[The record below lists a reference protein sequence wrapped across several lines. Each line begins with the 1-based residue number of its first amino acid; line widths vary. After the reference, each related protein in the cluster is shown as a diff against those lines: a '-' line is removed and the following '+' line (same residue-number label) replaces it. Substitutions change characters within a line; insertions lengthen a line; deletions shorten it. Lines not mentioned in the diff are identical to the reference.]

1 MKHAYSEKR
10 RHMRFLVAAGTK
22 VELNKNGKTVRATT
36 VNMSVSGVLL
46 HFVEQVQLSVG
57 DRVTCD
63 FNVTNEVEKPLPYWG
78 VGNVVRVLDCEAAIE
93 LKSGRWSRVE
103 SETDC
108 TEPQK

>member
-1 MKHAYSEKR
+1 MKPTYPEKR
-10 RHMRFLVAAGTK
+10 RHLRFQVTAGTK
-22 VELNKNGKTVRATT
+22 VELSKNGKTVRATT
-36 VNMSVSGVLL
+36 IDMSASGVLL
-46 HFVEQVQLSVG
+46 HFEEPVQLSVG

-78 VGNVVRVLDCEAAIE
+78 VGNVVRVLDREAAIE

-108 TEPQK
+108 PEPPE